1 MHKVAYFKI
10 SQEIQKEE
18 YAKGWLTVTMEG
30 EDISSEK
37 GKLVEKELKKFT
49 SKLDKIIS
57 DGSSDDKS

>member
-18 YAKGWLTVTMEG
+18 HAEGWLTVTMEG
-30 EDISSEK
+30 ENISSEK
-37 GKLVEKELKKFT
+37 RKLAEKELKKFT